1 MGMTIQILS
10 LMDDKHLIQILST
23 QQAAY
28 QVEAERIR
36 SYNIPTLKETI
47 QSMRKSKETFIGI
60 YKKDQLAGFLSYIKE
75 KDRMTICRLAVHP
88 DYFRQGIASRLLTE
102 VLNQPGIKSWVVT
115 TGRENEPAIRCYE
128 KHGFQKQEEIMTRE
142 GIPIVRMFKKVDG

>member
-88 DYFRQGIASRLLTE
+88 DYFRQGIASRLLTQ

-115 TGRENEPAIRCYE
+115 TGKENEPAIRCYE

>member
-1 MGMTIQILS
+1 
-10 LMDDKHLIQILST
+10 
-23 QQAAY
+23 
-28 QVEAERIR
+28 
-36 SYNIPTLKETI
+36 
-47 QSMRKSKETFIGI
+47 MRKSKETFIGI

-75 KDRMTICRLAVHP
+75 KDRMTICRLAVHT

-115 TGRENEPAIRCYE
+115 TGKENEPAIRCYE